1 MQSTTENTRADR
13 KLTVLMDAELQRELQ
28 AEQRRLQ
35 QQAGLRV
42 SLSATA
48 ASLMRRA
55 LEQPRS

>member
-1 MQSTTENTRADR
+1 MHSQTETTRADR

-28 AEQRRLQ
+28 AEQLRLQ

-55 LEQPRS
+55 LEQSRT